1 MTATQALQHPWL
13 TVRSARWRC
22 VCLCLCL
29 WLDTHG
35 QMSYHQ
41 KNAPDTKL
49 KTVGNRMN
57 TYMKLHKEQSRA
69 SQPTSADDA

>member
-1 MTATQALQHPWL
+1 
-13 TVRSARWRC
+13 
-22 VCLCLCL
+22 
-29 WLDTHG
+29 
-35 QMSYHQ
+35 MSYHQ